1 MNDKQIKNILAVL
14 LHDIGKVMFSKNSG
28 KNHCES
34 GYDFLKNDAGVT
46 DSEILDTVRY
56 HHYNQL
62 LNAKIS
68 DDSLAYIGYIA
79 NRITSAYDAK
89 EPDTPTDAPLESVF
103 NILNGNNRKM
113 YYKPQLLADESGVNF
128 PQDER
133 RCIDSSYYSTAK
145 TQLLDCLGK
154 IDFSKPDKRDITLLL
169 ETLETLFTYVPA
181 SSASESS
188 ADISL
193 FEHLKMTC
201 AVSSCILN
209 YLNAVNISDYK
220 TTLFDNL
227 EEFYDSNVFLM
238 YSLDVSGIQ
247 SFIYTINTEG
257 ALKTLRA
264 RSFYLEIFMETIIDE
279 LIERLNLSRANIIYS
294 GGGHCYLILPNTVE
308 TMHIISDFEAEVN
321 KWLIDNFRTGLYVAG
336 GFTQCS
342 ANSLRDKPKGS
353 YADIFAE
360 MSREISKRKL
370 TRYNIDDLITLNS
383 SDKSDGLR
391 ECKVCRS
398 LHNVNDSGRCDFCE
412 QLIGFSKD
420 IMDDKKPYLSVVKG
434 GSRGIRL
441 PFSLRLIADTKAE
454 LKKRIECDKS
464 YVRSYGK
471 NISSADRDTAVRV
484 WVGSYQYSDQ
494 TAVLAAEAA
503 GIDRI
508 AVLRADVDNLG
519 QSFVHGFDRDDSH
532 SKLVNLSRT
541 ATLSKQLSLFFKKH
555 INGFLSNGKFN
566 IAGTDKVRKALVVYS
581 GGDDVFIIGA
591 WNDVISLAVDISNE
605 FCRFTEGTLSISA
618 GIGLFGASF
627 PISVAAGIVETLEDA
642 SKNFP
647 DSSNPE
653 KNAVTLFDNNI
664 TYSWSVF
671 ENRVVNEKLRVLSDF
686 FENTEDHGRSFL
698 YNLLFYIKNCDDK
711 INIAR
716 YVYLLSR
723 MEPNSSEGYE
733 KIKKYNDF
741 STKLYDWI
749 KNPTDRDELTT
760 AIYLYSY
767 ISRKVHREDK

>member
-1 MNDKQIKNILAVL
+1 MNDKQMKNILAVL

-34 GYDFLKNDAGVT
+34 GYDFLKNDADVT
-46 DSEILDTVRY
+46 DSEILDIVRY

-62 LNAKIS
+62 LNGKIS
-68 DDSLAYIGYIA
+68 DDNLAYICYTA
-79 NRITSAYDAK
+79 NRITSADDAK

-103 NILNGNNRKM
+103 NILNGNNSKM
-113 YYKPQLLADESGVNF
+113 YYKPQLLADESEVNF
-128 PQDER
+128 PRNER
-133 RCIDSSYYSTAK
+133 QRFDSSYYSNAK
-145 TQLLDCLGK
+145 TQLLDCLKK

-181 SSASESS
+181 SSESESS

-201 AVSSCILN
+201 AVSSCILS
-209 YLNAVNISDYK
+209 YLNAENISNYK

-227 EEFYDSNVFLM
+227 EEFYDCKAFLM

-264 RSFYLEIFMETIIDE
+264 RSFYLEIFMETVIDE

-308 TMHIISDFEAEVN
+308 ARHIISDFEAEVN
-321 KWLIDNFRTGLYVAG
+321 KWLIDNFKTGLYVAG

-360 MSREISKRKL
+360 MSRKISVKKL
-370 TRYNIDDLITLNS
+370 TRYDIDDLITLNS
-383 SDKSDGLR
+383 SDNSDGLR

-420 IMDDKKPYLSVVKG
+420 IMDDEKPYLSVVKG

-471 NISSADRDTAVRV
+471 NITSTDRDTTVRI
-484 WVGSYQYSDQ
+484 WVGSYRDNDK
-494 TAVLAAEAA
+494 TNVLAEESA

-519 QSFVHGFDRDDSH
+519 QSFVHGFDRDGAH
-532 SKLVNLSRT
+532 SKLINLSRT

-555 INGFLSNGKFN
+555 INRFLAKGKFN
-566 IAGTDKVRKALVVYS
+566 ITGTDKVRKALVVYS

-627 PISVAAGIVETLEDA
+627 PISVAAGIVETLEDT

-647 DSSNPE
+647 DSGNPE
-653 KNAVTLFDNNI
+653 KNAVTLFDSSI
-664 TYSWSVF
+664 TYNWKVF
-671 ENRVVNEKLRVLSDF
+671 ENRVVNEKLRVLIDF
-686 FENTEDHGRSFL
+686 FEATEDHGRSFL
-698 YNLLFYIKNCDDK
+698 YNLLFCIRNCDDK

-716 YVYLLSR
+716 CVYLLSR
-723 MEPNSSEGYE
+723 MAPKCADDKEI
-733 KIKKYNDF
+733 IKKYDKF
-741 STKLYDWI
+741 STKIYDWI
-749 KNPTDRDELTT
+749 QNPSDRDELTT

-767 ISRKVHREDK
+767 ISRKPHGEDK